1 MKTFNENRSS
11 IPVLGIKDKYLD
23 QLHSDFQLLSEIVL
37 TQMIKAEE
45 LVYDNHN
52 KDLVDILKRNEKLIN
67 SLDITIKE
75 KVINAI
81 MLFTPRASDLRR
93 LMAYHDM
100 TISMERVGDL
110 IENVSLALKE
120 IDFTILGF
128 EVYKKLL
135 GKMFTQTDKMLRK
148 AVFAFS
154 GVSHEMAYDTI
165 LMDDKVDKL
174 ERKIERKLAEDFNN
188 QVLNTQSLV
197 NMMNLN
203 SISYYLE
210 RIGDKAVDI
219 AESALYLIE
228 GKDIRHDKFVKA
240 PKNDEVSDKVQKVDK
255 EDKNKSENQ

>member
-1 MKTFNENRSS
+1 MNTQSENINST
-11 IPVLGIKDKYLD
+11 PVLGIKDKYLA
-23 QLHSDFQLLSEIVL
+23 QLHSDFLLLSEIVL

-52 KDLVDILKRNEKLIN
+52 KDIVDLLKRNEKVIN

-110 IENVSLALKE
+110 IENIRLALQE
-120 IDFTILGF
+120 MDFSIKGF
-128 EVYKKLL
+128 EPYKRLL
-135 GKMFTQTDKMLRK
+135 GKMFSQTDKMLRK

-165 LMDDKVDKL
+165 LMDDKVD
-174 ERKIERKLAEDFNN
+174 
-188 QVLNTQSLV
+188 
-197 NMMNLN
+197 
-203 SISYYLE
+203 
-210 RIGDKAVDI
+210 
-219 AESALYLIE
+219 
-228 GKDIRHDKFVKA
+228 
-240 PKNDEVSDKVQKVDK
+240 
-255 EDKNKSENQ
+255 

>member
-1 MKTFNENRSS
+1 MDTQDKNIESS
-11 IPVLGIKDKYLD
+11 PTVGIKDKYLD

-37 TQMIKAEE
+37 TQMMKAAE
-45 LVYDNHN
+45 LVHDNHN
-52 KDLVDILKRNEKLIN
+52 QDIIALLRRNEKIIN

-110 IENVSLALKE
+110 IENICIAFQE
-120 IDFTILGF
+120 IDFSINEF
-128 EVYKKLL
+128 SSYRKLL
-135 GKMFTQTDKMLRK
+135 DKMFTQTDKMVRK

-174 ERKIERKLAEDFNN
+174 ERKIERKLAEDFNGR
-188 QVLNTQSLV
+188 VMDTQSLV

-219 AESALYLIE
+219 AESAVYLIE
-228 GKDIRHDKFVKA
+228 GKDIRHDKIVKVK
-240 PKNDEVSDKVQKVDK
+240 PDSNEKSTLE
-255 EDKNKSENQ
+255 NK

>member
-1 MKTFNENRSS
+1 MNALNENRNTT
-11 IPVLGIKDKYLD
+11 PVLGIKDKYLD
-23 QLHSDFQLLSEIVL
+23 QLHSDFLLLSEIVL

-45 LVYDNHN
+45 LVHDNKN
-52 KDLVDILKRNEKLIN
+52 KEIVDLLKRNEKIIN
-67 SLDITIKE
+67 SLDVTIKE

-110 IENVSLALKE
+110 IENIRLALQE
-120 IDFTILGF
+120 MDFTIKGF
-128 EVYKKLL
+128 EPYKRLL
-135 GKMFTQTDKMLRK
+135 CKMFTQTDKMLRK

-154 GVSHEMAYDTI
+154 GVSNEMAYDTI

-174 ERKIERKLAEDFNN
+174 ERKIERKLAEDFKD
-188 QVLNTQSLV
+188 QSHDSQSLV
-197 NMMNLN
+197 NMMNIN

-219 AESALYLIE
+219 AESAVYLIE
-228 GKDIRHDKFVKA
+228 GKDIRHDKVVK
-240 PKNDEVSDKVQKVDK
+240 VSNKAVEDKVKKSCK
-255 EDKNKSENQ
+255 EDNDINDNQ

>member
-1 MKTFNENRSS
+1 MNTLNENRSS
-11 IPVLGIKDKYLD
+11 TPVLGIKDKYLD

-52 KDLVDILKRNEKLIN
+52 KDLVDILKTNEKLIN

-110 IENVSLALKE
+110 IENISLALKE
-120 IDFTILGF
+120 IDFSIQGF
-128 EVYKKLL
+128 EIYKKLL

-188 QVLNTQSLV
+188 QVLNTQNLV

-219 AESALYLIE
+219 AESAVYLIE
-228 GKDIRHDKFVKA
+228 GKDIRHDKFVKVT
-240 PKNDEVSDKVQKVDK
+240 KKDEAGDKFQKIDK
-255 EDKNKSENQ
+255 EDKT

>member
-1 MKTFNENRSS
+1 MNTLNENRSS
-11 IPVLGIKDKYLD
+11 TPVLGIKDKYLD

-52 KDLVDILKRNEKLIN
+52 KDLVDILKTNEKLIN

-110 IENVSLALKE
+110 IENISLALQE
-120 IDFTILGF
+120 MDFSIQGF
-128 EVYKKLL
+128 EVYKRLL
-135 GKMFTQTDKMLRK
+135 VKMFTQTDKMLRK

-188 QVLNTQSLV
+188 QALTSQGLV
-197 NMMNLN
+197 SMMNLN

-219 AESALYLIE
+219 AESAVYLIE
-228 GKDIRHDKFVKA
+228 GKDIRHDKFMKVPKNEETLHKA
-240 PKNDEVSDKVQKVDK
+240 PKLNE
-255 EDKNKSENQ
+255 EDKSKTGD

>member
-1 MKTFNENRSS
+1 MNTLNENINST
-11 IPVLGIKDKYLD
+11 PVLGIKDKYLH
-23 QLHSDFQLLSEIVL
+23 QLHSDFILLSEIVL

-45 LVYDNHN
+45 LVHDNHN
-52 KDLVDILKRNEKLIN
+52 KELIDILKKNEKVIN

-110 IENVSLALKE
+110 IENIKLALQE
-120 IDFTILGF
+120 MDFSLQGF
-128 EVYKKLL
+128 EQYKRLL
-135 GKMFTQTDKMLRK
+135 SKMFTQTDKMLRK

-154 GVSHEMAYDTI
+154 GVSNEMAYDTI

-188 QVLNTQSLV
+188 QALSTQSLV

-219 AESALYLIE
+219 AESAVYLIE
-228 GKDIRHDKFVKA
+228 GKDIRHDKVVK
-240 PKNDEVSDKVQKVDK
+240 VSKKVDSAS
-255 EDKNKSENQ
+255 KSEKKDSAESK

>member
-1 MKTFNENRSS
+1 MNTLNENRSS
-11 IPVLGIKDKYLD
+11 TPVLGIKDKYLD

-52 KDLVDILKRNEKLIN
+52 KDLVDILKTNEKLIN

-110 IENVSLALKE
+110 IENISLSLKE
-120 IDFTILGF
+120 IDFSIQGF
-128 EVYKKLL
+128 EIYKKLL

-188 QVLNTQSLV
+188 QVLNTQTLV

-219 AESALYLIE
+219 AESAVYLIE
-228 GKDIRHDKFVKA
+228 GKDIRHDKFVKVS
-240 PKNDEVSDKVQKVDK
+240 KKDEAGDKFQKIDK
-255 EDKNKSENQ
+255 EDKT